1 MVRQVPVVWKVLSA
15 LLLIFF
21 TLYMLVPLIVV
32 IGTSFSQS
40 RFLSF
45 PPNGFSLEWYREAL
59 TADYYVVPF
68 QTSVLLAVAVAIV
81 AGILGT
87 GAALALARFDFPGKG
102 AIQGFL
108 MSPLIVP
115 SIILGIGALSFLA
128 TYAGGPGFIPLML
141 AHIVLAIPYV
151 MRTVGGVMARA
162 DRFIEEAARTLGANS
177 WNRYRLV
184 VLPAARPGIVA
195 GVFFAFNI
203 SFDDAVVALFLRT
216 PDVQTLPIAIYGRL
230 EFSLDPSV
238 AAVSSLMVL
247 ITVITMVALEKAI
260 GLGRAFL

>member
-1 MVRQVPVVWKVLSA
+1 MVEHVPFAAKVA
-15 LLLIFF
+15 TGILLILLA
-21 TLYMLVPLIVV
+21 LYMLVPLVVV
-32 IGTSFSQS
+32 IGTSFSES

-45 PPNGFSLEWYREAL
+45 PPDGFSLQWYEVAI
-59 TADYYVVPF
+59 TSGYYLEPF
-68 QTSVLLAVAVAIV
+68 QTSVAIAVMVAFVTAV
-81 AGILGT
+81 LGT
-87 GAALALARFDFPGKG
+87 AAALAVGRFDFPGRG
-102 AIQGFL
+102 AVNNFL

-128 TYAGGPGFIPLML
+128 TYANGPSFWALMA
-141 AHIVLAIPYV
+141 AHVVLSIPYV
-151 MRTVGGVMARA
+151 MRTVGGVMARS
-162 DRFIEEAARTLGANS
+162 DLFIEEAARTLGANT

-195 GVFFAFNI
+195 GSFFAFNL

-216 PDVQTLPIAIYGRL
+216 PDVETLPIAIYGRL

-238 AAVSSLMVL
+238 AAVSTLMIL
-247 ITVITMVALEKAI
+247 ITVITMVALERAI